1 MSVSKQKGSEMTI
14 IHKTSEEL
22 RAMIDNLVMELQD
35 WREYEEEVDCDDE
48 ASDVL
53 TDAIDSLLAV
63 VRFYS

>member
-1 MSVSKQKGSEMTI
+1 MTI
-14 IHKTSEEL
+14 IRKTSEEL
-22 RAMIDNLVMELQD
+22 RAMIDNLVMELQE

-63 VRFYS
+63 VRFYG